1 MGRIVLLLFLLN
13 LALVF
18 AAIVDCLGGE
28 QKPRRWSRLTW
39 SLFIVF
45 GIVVGPLA
53 WFMYGRP
60 GKRLPA
66 PWDNIGSPP
75 TGQRPLAPDD
85 DPDFL
90 ADLARRR
97 AAAQPPEPPMPP
109 AEPEEPHD
117 EAPEQ
122 PSGDPVRDQRNNES
136 PDERNNGG

>member
-28 QKPRRWSRLTW
+28 QKPRHWSRLTW
-39 SLFIVF
+39 SLFIIF

-66 PWDNIGSPP
+66 PWDNIAPRP
-75 TGQRPLAPDD
+75 NGQHPVAPDD

-90 ADLARRR
+90 ADLARRQQT
-97 AAAQPPEPPMPP
+97 APKQEEPEPPAPS
-109 AEPEEPHD
+109 EEPRD
-117 EAPEQ
+117 EEPEQ

-136 PDERNNGG
+136 PDDRNNGG

>member
-28 QKPRRWSRLTW
+28 RKPVRWSRLTW
-39 SLFIVF
+39 SLFIIF
-45 GIVVGPLA
+45 GVVVGPIA

-66 PWDNIGSPP
+66 PWDNLAPGPSQPGAI
-75 TGQRPLAPDD
+75 APDD

-90 ADLARRR
+90 ANLSRLEPPH
-97 AAAQPPEPPMPP
+97 PPEPDDAAPDDKP
-109 AEPEEPHD
+109 AAPKPEPD
-117 EAPEQ
+117 GKA
-122 PSGDPVRDQRNNES
+122 VRDKPNDT
-136 PDERNNGG
+136 DERTNGG